1 MGEKAIFDLPP
12 NLREFVT
19 DFAAYGYESE
29 SALVCAALTALQD
42 ELAPTQ
48 LADSAALYA
57 ELYATDADLQVLV
70 EQAIEGWPD

>member
-1 MGEKAIFDLPP
+1 MTGQAVFDLPP

-29 SALVCAALTALQD
+29 SALVCAALTAFQ
-42 ELAPTQ
+42 ERLARAE

-57 ELYATDADLQVLV
+57 ELYAIDADLQALT